1 MLLGLTPAKALIDLD
16 EGMTVGVQLRN
27 QGRWPA
33 KDIGKE
39 ERDLMRWNTEL
50 I

>member
-1 MLLGLTPAKALIDLD
+1 MLLGLMPGKALIDWD

-27 QGRWPA
+27 QGKWPA

-39 ERDLMRWNTEL
+39 ESDLMRTNTQN
-50 I
+50 